1 MTHGP
6 MTRLPRRGLW
16 LAAPAL
22 LTASPLAAQTTFT
35 RPIRL
40 IIPWAPGG
48 TTDILGRIVAEPL
61 GQALGQTVLVENR
74 SGASGNVGSDVV
86 AKAAPDGQTL
96 LFGSM
101 STHAMNHA
109 LMRSMPFDGVTDF
122 TPLAMLGF
130 AVNTMVI
137 HPSVPAQT
145 VPEFIAY
152 ARANPEKIAY
162 ASAGPGSTNHLCAAL
177 FESMTGI
184 RMVHVPYRGGQPAV
198 TDTVAGQTQLLFS
211 AATQTMP
218 HVDGGRL
225 RLLAVTEGARWSR
238 KPDVPTV
245 GETVTGY
252 EMAVWYGAFGPKGM
266 EPGLQQQLNTELN
279 RVLAMPAIKERLGG
293 IGVEMAPESAEAFGR
308 RVSADAQKWGA
319 LIQRLG
325 IEAT

>member
-1 MTHGP
+1 MTH
-6 MTRLPRRGLW
+6 LPRRGLL
-16 LAAPAL
+16 LATPAL
-22 LTASPLAAQTTFT
+22 LAASTAVAQTAFS

-40 IIPWAPGG
+40 VVPWAPGG
-48 TTDILGRIVAEPL
+48 TTDILARIVAEPL
-61 GQALGQTVLVENR
+61 GQALGQPVLVENR
-74 SGASGNVGSDVV
+74 SGASGNVGSDTV
-86 AKAAPDGQTL
+86 AKAAPDGHVL

-109 LMRSMPFDGVTDF
+109 LMRSMPFDGVADF

-130 AVNTMVI
+130 AVNTMVV
-137 HPSVPAQT
+137 HPAVPAQT
-145 VPEFIAY
+145 VPEFIAH

-218 HVDGGRL
+218 HVEGGRL
-225 RLLAVTEGARWSR
+225 RLLGVTEARRWSR
-238 KPDVPTV
+238 RPEVPTV
-245 GETVTGY
+245 GESVPGY

-266 EPGLQQQLNTELN
+266 EPALQQRLNAELN
-279 RVLAMPAIKERLGG
+279 RVMALPAVKDRLAGM
-293 IGVEMAPESAEAFGR
+293 GVEIAPEDTAAFSAR
-308 RVSADAQKWGA
+308 MRADADKWGA
-319 LIQRLG
+319 LIRRLG
-325 IEAT
+325 IEAS

>member
-1 MTHGP
+1 MTARIHR
-6 MTRLPRRGLW
+6 RLV

-22 LTASPLAAQTTFT
+22 LAPLPLAAQTAFT

-40 IIPWAPGG
+40 IVPWAPGG
-48 TTDILGRIVAEPL
+48 TTDILARIVAEPL
-61 GQALGQTVLVENR
+61 GQALGQTVVVENR

-86 AKAAPDGQTL
+86 AKAAPDGEVL

-109 LMRSMPFDGVTDF
+109 LMRSMPFDGVADF

-130 AVNTMVI
+130 AVNTMVV

-152 ARANPEKIAY
+152 LRANPEKLAY

-177 FESMTGI
+177 FESMTGT

-218 HVDGGRL
+218 HVTGGRL
-225 RLLAVTEGARWSR
+225 RLLAVTEPTRWSR
-238 KPDVPTV
+238 RPDVPTV
-245 GETVTGY
+245 GETVPGY

-266 EPGLQQQLNTELN
+266 DPALQQRLNAELN
-279 RVLAMPAIKERLGG
+279 RVLLLPAVKERLTGM
-293 IGVEMAPESAEAFGR
+293 GVEIAPESTEAFSR
-308 RVSADAQKWGA
+308 RLHADAEKWGS
-319 LIQRLG
+319 LIRRLG
-325 IEAT
+325 IEAS

>member
-1 MTHGP
+1 MTLIH
-6 MTRLPRRGLW
+6 RRALF
-16 LAAPAL
+16 AAPAL
-22 LTASPLAAQTTFT
+22 LATPAFAQTAFT

-40 IIPWAPGG
+40 VIPWAPGG

-61 GQALGQTVLVENR
+61 GQALGQPVVVENR
-74 SGASGNVGSDVV
+74 TGASGNIGSDVV
-86 AKAAPDGQTL
+86 AKATPDGHTI

-109 LMRSMPFDGVTDF
+109 LMRSMPFDGVADF

-130 AVNTMVI
+130 AINTMVV

-145 VPEFIAY
+145 LAEFITY
-152 ARANPEKIAY
+152 ARANPDRIAY

-177 FESMTGI
+177 LENMAGI

-198 TDTVAGQTQLLFS
+198 TDTVAGQTQLFFS

-225 RLLAVTEGARWSR
+225 RLLAVTEAQRWSR
-238 KPDVPTV
+238 QPNFPTV
-245 GETVTGY
+245 GEAVPGY

-266 EPGLQQQLNTELN
+266 DPALQQRLNVELN
-279 RVLAMPAIKERLGG
+279 RVMMLPAVKDRLTGM
-293 IGVEMAPESAEAFGR
+293 GVEVAPEGTDAFAQR
-308 RVSADAQKWGA
+308 LRADAEKWGA
-319 LIQRLG
+319 LIRRLG
-325 IEAT
+325 IEAS

>member
-1 MTHGP
+1 MTLLH
-6 MTRLPRRGLW
+6 RRAL

-22 LTASPLAAQTTFT
+22 IAAPALAQTAFT

-40 IIPWAPGG
+40 VIPWAPGG

-61 GQALGQTVLVENR
+61 GQALGQPVVVENR
-74 SGASGNVGSDVV
+74 TGASGNIGSDLV
-86 AKAAPDGQTL
+86 AKAAPDGHAI

-109 LMRSMPFDGVTDF
+109 LMRTMPFDGVADF

-130 AVNTMVI
+130 AVNTMVV

-145 VPEFIAY
+145 LGEFIAY

-177 FESMTGI
+177 FENMTGI

-198 TDTVAGQTQLLFS
+198 TDTVAGQTQLFFS

-218 HVDGGRL
+218 HVEGGRL
-225 RLLAVTEGARWSR
+225 RLLAVTEANRWSR
-238 KPDVPTV
+238 RPTIPTV
-245 GETVTGY
+245 GEAVPGY

-266 EPGLQQQLNTELN
+266 PPALQQRLNAELN
-279 RVLAMPAIKERLGG
+279 RVMTLPEVKDRLAGM
-293 IGVEMAPESAEAFGR
+293 GVEVAPESTDAFAQR
-308 RVSADAQKWGA
+308 LRADAEKWGA
-319 LIQRLG
+319 LIRRLG
-325 IEAT
+325 IEAS

>member
-1 MTHGP
+1 MTARIHR
-6 MTRLPRRGLW
+6 RLV

-22 LTASPLAAQTTFT
+22 LAPLPLAAQTAFT

-40 IIPWAPGG
+40 IVPWAPGG
-48 TTDILGRIVAEPL
+48 TTDILARVVAEPL
-61 GQALGQTVLVENR
+61 GQALGQTVVVENR

-86 AKAAPDGQTL
+86 AKAAPDGEVL

-109 LMRSMPFDGVTDF
+109 LMRSMPFDGVADF

-130 AVNTMVI
+130 AVNTMVV

-152 ARANPEKIAY
+152 LRANPEKLAY

-177 FESMTGI
+177 FESMTGT

-218 HVDGGRL
+218 HVTGGRL
-225 RLLAVTEGARWSR
+225 RLLAVTEPTRWSR
-238 KPDVPTV
+238 RPDVPTV
-245 GETVTGY
+245 GETVPGY

-266 EPGLQQQLNTELN
+266 DPALQQRLNAELN
-279 RVLAMPAIKERLGG
+279 RVLLLPAVKERLTGM
-293 IGVEMAPESAEAFGR
+293 GVEIAPESTEAFSR
-308 RVSADAQKWGA
+308 RLHADAEKWGS
-319 LIQRLG
+319 LIRRLG
-325 IEAT
+325 IEAS

>member
-1 MTHGP
+1 MRP
-6 MTRLPRRGLW
+6 SRRDLL

-22 LTASPLAAQTTFT
+22 AVAAPVVAQSAFT

-40 IIPWAPGG
+40 VVPWAPGG
-48 TTDILGRIVAEPL
+48 TTDILARIVAEPL
-61 GQALGQTVLVENR
+61 GQALGQSVLVENR
-74 SGASGNVGSDVV
+74 SGASGNVGSDTV
-86 AKAAPDGQTL
+86 AKAAPDGHTI

-109 LMRSMPFDGVTDF
+109 LMRSMPFDGVADF

-130 AVNTMVI
+130 AVNTMVV
-137 HPSVPAQT
+137 HPSVPART
-145 VPEFIAY
+145 VPEFIAH
-152 ARANPEKIAY
+152 ARANPERIAY

-218 HVDGGRL
+218 HVEGGRL
-225 RLLAVTEGARWSR
+225 RLLGVTEATRWR
-238 KPDVPTV
+238 RRPEVPTV
-245 GETVTGY
+245 GETVAGY

-266 EPGLQQQLNTELN
+266 DAALQQRLNSELN
-279 RVLAMPAIKERLGG
+279 RVMELPAVKDRLAGM
-293 IGVEMAPESAEAFGR
+293 GVEIAPESAGAFAQR
-308 RVSADAQKWGA
+308 LRADAAKWGA
-319 LIQRLG
+319 LIRRLG
-325 IEAT
+325 IEAS

>member
-1 MTHGP
+1 MTP
-6 MTRLPRRGLW
+6 LPRRAAL

-22 LTASPLAAQTTFT
+22 IAAAPAAAQTSFT

-40 IIPWAPGG
+40 VIPWAPGG

-61 GQALGQTVLVENR
+61 GQALGQPVVVENR
-74 SGASGNVGSDVV
+74 TGASGNIGSDLV
-86 AKAAPDGQTL
+86 AKAAPDGHTL

-109 LMRSMPFDGVTDF
+109 LMRTMPFDGVGDF

-145 VPEFIAY
+145 LPEFIAF
-152 ARANPEKIAY
+152 ARANPERIAY

-184 RMVHVPYRGGQPAV
+184 RMVHVSYRGGQPAV
-198 TDTVAGQTQLLFS
+198 TDTVAGQTQLFFS

-218 HVDGGRL
+218 HVEGGRL
-225 RLLAVTEGARWSR
+225 RLLAVTEAHRWGR
-238 KPDVPTV
+238 RPDVPTV
-245 GETVTGY
+245 GEAVPGF
-252 EMAVWYGAFGPKGM
+252 EMAVWYGAFGPRGM
-266 EPGLQQQLNTELN
+266 APALQQRLNAELN
-279 RVLAMPAIKERLGG
+279 RVMALPEVKDRLAAM
-293 IGVEMAPESAEAFGR
+293 GVEVAAESTETFGLR
-308 RVSADAQKWGA
+308 LRADAEKWGA
-319 LIQRLG
+319 LIRRLG
-325 IEAT
+325 IEAS

>member
-1 MTHGP
+1 MLTP
-6 MTRLPRRGLW
+6 PRRLL
-16 LAAPAL
+16 LATAIGALSAPAL
-22 LTASPLAAQTTFT
+22 AQGQFT

-74 SGASGNVGSDVV
+74 TGASGNIGSDVV
-86 AKAAPDGQTL
+86 AKAAPDGETL

-109 LMRSMPFDGVTDF
+109 LMRSMPFDGVADF

-130 AVNTMVI
+130 AVNTMVV

-152 ARANPEKIAY
+152 ARANPEKVAY

-177 FESMTGI
+177 FENMTGI
-184 RMVHVPYRGGQPAV
+184 KMVHVPYRGGQPAV

-211 AATQTMP
+211 AATQTMT
-218 HVDGGRL
+218 HVEGGRL
-225 RLLAVTEGARWSR
+225 RLLAVTEAARWSR
-238 KPDVPTV
+238 QPQVPTV
-245 GETVTGY
+245 GETVPGY

-266 EPGLQQQLNTELN
+266 DPALQQRLNTELN
-279 RVLAMPAIKERLGG
+279 RVLAMPAIKDRLGG
-293 IGVEMAPESAEAFGR
+293 MGVEMAPESAEAFGR
-308 RVSADAQKWGA
+308 RVQADAEKWGA
-319 LIQRLG
+319 LIRRLG
-325 IEAT
+325 IEAS

>member
-1 MTHGP
+1 MTLFH
-6 MTRLPRRGLW
+6 RRGLM
-16 LAAPAL
+16 LSAPAL
-22 LTASPLAAQTTFT
+22 LAASPLAAQAPGA
-35 RPIRL
+35 RPVRL
-40 IIPWAPGG
+40 IVPWAPGG
-48 TTDILGRIVAEPL
+48 TTDILARIVAEPL
-61 GQALGQTVLVENR
+61 GQALGQPVLVENR

-109 LMRSMPFDGVTDF
+109 LMRTMPFDGVADF

-145 VPEFIAY
+145 LPEFIAH

-218 HVDGGRL
+218 HVEGGRL
-225 RLLAVTEGARWSR
+225 RLLGVTEANRWSR
-238 KPDVPTV
+238 RPDVPTV
-245 GETVTGY
+245 GEAVPGY

-266 EPGLQQQLNTELN
+266 DAALQQRLNAELN
-279 RVLAMPAIKERLGG
+279 RVMALPAVKDRLAGM
-293 IGVEMAPESAEAFGR
+293 GVEVAAESASAFAAR
-308 RVSADAQKWGA
+308 MQSDARKWGE
-319 LIQRLG
+319 LIRRLG
-325 IEAT
+325 IEAS

>member
-1 MTHGP
+1 MENEMTKAP
-6 MTRLPRRGLW
+6 ATVLPRRSLL

-22 LTASPLAAQTTFT
+22 LSAGSVAAQSGSA

-130 AVNTMVI
+130 AVNTMVV
-137 HPSVPAQT
+137 HPSAPRCS
-145 VPEFIAY
+145 
-152 ARANPEKIAY
+152 RA
-162 ASAGPGSTNHLCAAL
+162 
-177 FESMTGI
+177 
-184 RMVHVPYRGGQPAV
+184 
-198 TDTVAGQTQLLFS
+198 
-211 AATQTMP
+211 
-218 HVDGGRL
+218 
-225 RLLAVTEGARWSR
+225 
-238 KPDVPTV
+238 
-245 GETVTGY
+245 
-252 EMAVWYGAFGPKGM
+252 
-266 EPGLQQQLNTELN
+266 
-279 RVLAMPAIKERLGG
+279 
-293 IGVEMAPESAEAFGR
+293 
-308 RVSADAQKWGA
+308 
-319 LIQRLG
+319 
-325 IEAT
+325 

>member
-1 MTHGP
+1 MT
-6 MTRLPRRGLW
+6 LIPRRGLV

-22 LTASPLAAQTTFT
+22 LAAAPLAAQPAFT
-35 RPIRL
+35 RPVRL
-40 IIPWAPGG
+40 IVPWAPGG
-48 TTDILGRIVAEPL
+48 TTDILARIVAEPL
-61 GQALGQTVLVENR
+61 AQALGQPVLVENR

-86 AKAAPDGQTL
+86 AKAAPDGHTL

-109 LMRSMPFDGVTDF
+109 LMRAMPFDGVADF

-130 AVNTMVI
+130 AVNTMVV
-137 HPSVPAQT
+137 HPSVPART
-145 VPEFIAY
+145 VPEFIAHL
-152 ARANPEKIAY
+152 RANPEKVAY

-177 FESMTGI
+177 FESMTGT

-225 RLLAVTEGARWSR
+225 RLLAVTEATRWSR
-238 KPDVPTV
+238 QPAIPTV
-245 GETVTGY
+245 AEAVPGY

-266 EPGLQQQLNTELN
+266 EPAVQQRLHAELN
-279 RVLAMPAIKERLGG
+279 RALTLPAVKDRLTGM
-293 IGVEMAPESAEAFGR
+293 GVEVAPESIEAFAR
-308 RVSADAQKWGA
+308 RVGADAEKWGA
-319 LIQRLG
+319 LIRRLG
-325 IEAT
+325 IEAS

>member
-1 MTHGP
+1 MT
-6 MTRLPRRGLW
+6 LLRRRSL
-16 LAAPAL
+16 LVASPAL
-22 LTASPLAAQTTFT
+22 IVAAPLAAQTAFT

-40 IIPWAPGG
+40 IVPWAPGG
-48 TTDILGRIVAEPL
+48 TTDILARIVAEPL
-61 GQALGQTVLVENR
+61 GQVLGQPVLVENR
-74 SGASGNVGSDVV
+74 SGASGNVGSDAV
-86 AKAAPDGQTL
+86 AKAVPDGHTL

-109 LMRSMPFDGVTDF
+109 LMRTMPFDGVADF

-145 VPEFIAY
+145 VPEFIAH

-225 RLLAVTEGARWSR
+225 RLLGVTEATRWSR
-238 KPDVPTV
+238 RPDVPTV
-245 GETVTGY
+245 GEAVPGY

-266 EPGLQQQLNTELN
+266 EPALQQRLNLELN
-279 RVLAMPAIKERLGG
+279 RVMATPAVKDRLAGM
-293 IGVEMAPESAEAFGR
+293 GVEVAAESVEAFGVR
-308 RVSADAQKWGA
+308 MRADADKWGA
-319 LIQRLG
+319 LIRRLG
-325 IEAT
+325 IEAS

>member
-1 MTHGP
+1 MT
-6 MTRLPRRGLW
+6 LIPRRGLV

-22 LTASPLAAQTTFT
+22 LAAAPLAAQPAFS
-35 RPIRL
+35 RPVRL
-40 IIPWAPGG
+40 IVPWAPGG
-48 TTDILGRIVAEPL
+48 TTDILARIVAEPL
-61 GQALGQTVLVENR
+61 AQALGQPVLVENR

-86 AKAAPDGQTL
+86 AKAAPDGHTL

-109 LMRSMPFDGVTDF
+109 LMRAMPFDGVADF

-130 AVNTMVI
+130 AVNTMVV
-137 HPSVPAQT
+137 HPSVPART
-145 VPEFIAY
+145 VPEFIAHL
-152 ARANPEKIAY
+152 RANPEKVAY

-177 FESMTGI
+177 FESMTGT

-225 RLLAVTEGARWSR
+225 RLLAVTEATRWSR
-238 KPDVPTV
+238 QPAIPTV
-245 GETVTGY
+245 AEAVPGY

-266 EPGLQQQLNTELN
+266 EPALQQRLHAELN
-279 RVLAMPAIKERLGG
+279 RALTLPAVKDRLTGM
-293 IGVEMAPESAEAFGR
+293 GVEVAPESIDAFAR
-308 RVSADAQKWGA
+308 RLGADAEKWGA
-319 LIQRLG
+319 LIRRLG
-325 IEAT
+325 IEAS

>member
-1 MTHGP
+1 MMTTPKNP
-6 MTRLPRRGLW
+6 MPRRSLL

-22 LTASPLAAQTTFT
+22 LVAGPLAAQTTFT

-74 SGASGNVGSDVV
+74 TGASGNIGSDVV

-109 LMRSMPFDGVTDF
+109 LMRNMPFDGVADF

-130 AVNTMVI
+130 AVNTMVV

-152 ARANPEKIAY
+152 ARANPEKMAY

-211 AATQTMP
+211 AATQTMS
-218 HVDGGRL
+218 HVEGGRL
-225 RLLAVTEGARWSR
+225 RLLAVTEAARWSR

-245 GETVTGY
+245 GETVPGY

-266 EPGLQQQLNTELN
+266 DPALQQQLNTELN
-279 RVLAMPAIKERLGG
+279 RVLAIPAIKDRLGG
-293 IGVEMAPESAEAFGR
+293 MGVEMAPESTDAFAQR
-308 RVSADAQKWGA
+308 LRADAAKWGA

>member
-1 MTHGP
+1 
-6 MTRLPRRGLW
+6 MTRIARRHALALPGLL

-22 LTASPLAAQTTFT
+22 AQGAFT
-35 RPIRL
+35 RPVRL
-40 IIPWAPGG
+40 VVPWAPGG
-48 TTDILGRIVAEPL
+48 TTDILARIVAEPL
-61 GQALGQTVLVENR
+61 AAALGQPVLVENR

-86 AKAAPDGQTL
+86 AKAVPDGHTI

-109 LMRSMPFDGVTDF
+109 LMRTMPFDGVADF

-137 HPSVPAQT
+137 HPSVPAQS
-145 VPEFIAY
+145 VSDFIAH
-152 ARANPEKIAY
+152 ARANPDKIAY

-177 FESMTGI
+177 FENMTGI

-225 RLLAVTEGARWSR
+225 RLLAVTEASRWSR
-238 KPDVPTV
+238 QPAIPTV
-245 GETVTGY
+245 GEAVPGY
-252 EMAVWYGAFGPKGM
+252 EMAVWYGAFGPRGM
-266 EPGLQQQLNTELN
+266 DTALQRRLNTDLN
-279 RVLAMPAIKERLGG
+279 RIMEMPAVKERLAGM
-293 IGVEMAPESAEAFGR
+293 GVEIAPESTDAFAR
-308 RVSADAQKWGA
+308 RMAADAEKWGA
-319 LIQRLG
+319 LIRRLG
-325 IEAT
+325 IEAS

>member
-1 MTHGP
+1 MTP
-6 MTRLPRRGLW
+6 LPRRVVL
-16 LAAPAL
+16 LAAPAVI
-22 LTASPLAAQTTFT
+22 AATSVGAQATFT

-40 IIPWAPGG
+40 IVPWAPGG

-61 GQALGQTVLVENR
+61 GQALGQPVLVENR

-86 AKAAPDGQTL
+86 AKAAPDGHTL

-109 LMRSMPFDGVTDF
+109 LMRSMPFDGVADF

-130 AVNTMVI
+130 AVNTMVV

-145 VPEFIAY
+145 LSEFIDH

-162 ASAGPGSTNHLCAAL
+162 ASAGPGSTNHLSAAL

-211 AATQTMP
+211 AATQTMS
-218 HVDGGRL
+218 HVEGGRL
-225 RLLAVTEGARWSR
+225 RLLAVTEATRWSR
-238 KPDVPTV
+238 QPNVPTV
-245 GETVTGY
+245 AEAVPGY

-266 EPGLQQQLNTELN
+266 TPGLQQRLNAEFN
-279 RVLAMPAIKERLGG
+279 RIMALPEVKDRLAGM
-293 IGVEMAPESAEAFGR
+293 GVEVAAESVDAFGQR
-308 RVSADAQKWGA
+308 LRADAGKWGA
-319 LIQRLG
+319 LIRRLG
-325 IEAT
+325 IEAS

>member
-1 MTHGP
+1 MTARIHR
-6 MTRLPRRGLW
+6 RLV

-22 LTASPLAAQTTFT
+22 LAPLPLAAQIAFT

-40 IIPWAPGG
+40 IVPWAPGG
-48 TTDILGRIVAEPL
+48 TTDILARIVAEPL
-61 GQALGQTVLVENR
+61 GQALGQTVVVENR

-86 AKAAPDGQTL
+86 AKAAPDGEVL

-109 LMRSMPFDGVTDF
+109 LMRSMPFDGVADF

-130 AVNTMVI
+130 AVNTMVV

-152 ARANPEKIAY
+152 LRANPDKLAY

-177 FESMTGI
+177 FESMTGT

-218 HVDGGRL
+218 HVTGGRL
-225 RLLAVTEGARWSR
+225 RLLAVTEPTRWSR
-238 KPDVPTV
+238 RPDVPTV
-245 GETVTGY
+245 GETVPGY

-266 EPGLQQQLNTELN
+266 DAALQQRLNAELN
-279 RVLAMPAIKERLGG
+279 RVLLLPAVKDRLTGM
-293 IGVEMAPESAEAFGR
+293 GVEIAPESTEAFSR
-308 RVSADAQKWGA
+308 RLHADAEKWGS
-319 LIQRLG
+319 LIRRLG
-325 IEAT
+325 IEAS

>member
-1 MTHGP
+1 MTARIHR
-6 MTRLPRRGLW
+6 RLV

-22 LTASPLAAQTTFT
+22 LAPLPLAAQTAFT

-40 IIPWAPGG
+40 IVPWAPGG
-48 TTDILGRIVAEPL
+48 TTDILARIVAEPL
-61 GQALGQTVLVENR
+61 GQALGQTVVVENR

-86 AKAAPDGQTL
+86 AKAAPDGEVL

-109 LMRSMPFDGVTDF
+109 LMRSMPFDGVADF

-130 AVNTMVI
+130 AVNTMVV

-152 ARANPEKIAY
+152 LRANPEKLAY

-177 FESMTGI
+177 FESMTGT

-218 HVDGGRL
+218 HVTGGRL
-225 RLLAVTEGARWSR
+225 RLLAVTEPTRWSR
-238 KPDVPTV
+238 RPDVPTV
-245 GETVTGY
+245 GETVPGY

-266 EPGLQQQLNTELN
+266 DPALQQRLNAELN
-279 RVLAMPAIKERLGG
+279 RVLLLPAVKDRLTGM
-293 IGVEMAPESAEAFGR
+293 GVEIAPESTEAFSR
-308 RVSADAQKWGA
+308 RLHADAEKWGS
-319 LIQRLG
+319 LIRRLG
-325 IEAT
+325 IEAS

>member
-1 MTHGP
+1 MH
-6 MTRLPRRGLW
+6 RLIRRRTL
-16 LAAPAL
+16 LAGPAL
-22 LTASPLAAQTTFT
+22 LAPLPLAAQIAFS

-61 GQALGQTVLVENR
+61 GQALGQPVLVENR
-74 SGASGNVGSDVV
+74 TGASGNIGSDAV

-109 LMRSMPFDGVTDF
+109 LMRSMPFDGVADF

-130 AVNTMVI
+130 AINTMVV

-152 ARANPEKIAY
+152 VRANPDKLAY

-177 FESMTGI
+177 FENMTGV

-198 TDTVAGQTQLLFS
+198 TDTVGGQTQLFFS

-218 HVDGGRL
+218 HVEGGRL
-225 RLLAVTEGARWSR
+225 RLLAVTEATRWSR
-238 KPDVPTV
+238 QPNVPTV
-245 GETVTGY
+245 GESVPGY

-266 EPGLQQQLNTELN
+266 DPALQQRLNAELN
-279 RVLAMPAIKERLGG
+279 RILMTPAVKERLEGM
-293 IGVEMAPESAEAFGR
+293 GVEMAPESTDAFGQ
-308 RVSADAQKWGA
+308 RVRTDAEKWGA
-319 LIQRLG
+319 LIRRLG
-325 IEAT
+325 IEAS